1 MTDVD
6 TATATPTRRAT
17 QRREAICGAVFELLG
32 EVGYD
37 RMTMDAVAARA
48 HASKATIYR
57 SWPDKPELVVEAIFN
72 RFGTTAEPD
81 DTGSLR
87 GDLLALTTS
96 ACEIVSSPEG
106 DVITGV
112 MTAATMNPTL
122 ASAMHECM
130 FESKRVVHD
139 TIVKRA
145 VARGELQPGTAP
157 DVLHEVVHAMMLTRK
172 LWTEEQL
179 DAEFAVHLVDD
190 ILIPLL
196 TSCKCQGGAQESVR

>member
-6 TATATPTRRAT
+6 TTAVAPSKRGS
-17 QRREAICGAVFELLG
+17 QRREAICAAVFELLG

-57 SWPDKPELVVEAIFN
+57 SWPDKPELVVEALIN
-72 RFGTTAEPD
+72 RFSTTPEPA

-87 GDLLALTTS
+87 GDLLALANT
-96 ACEIVSSPEG
+96 ACEITNSPDG

-112 MTAATMNPTL
+112 MTAATMNSTL
-122 ASAMHECM
+122 ATAMHQCM
-130 FESKRVVHD
+130 FESKRKTHD
-139 TIVKRA
+139 TIVGRA
-145 VARGELQPGTAP
+145 VARGELESAEAAGL
-157 DVLHEVVHAMMLTRK
+157 LHEVVHAMLLTRK
-172 LWTEEQL
+172 LWSDEAL
-179 DAEFAVHLVDD
+179 DDKFAEHLVDD

-196 TSCKCQGGAQESVR
+196 TRCRCR